1 MFGKRKQAQEL
12 SPPPIATS
20 DPKAVEVLRVWA
32 ASGDGPVQLTLHVH
46 WKDPLA
52 WGLLLAD
59 VARHAA
65 LAYDRAGQDSARVLH
80 LIREGFDAE
89 WSSPTDDPKDL
100 TDDV

>member
-1 MFGKRKQAQEL
+1 MFGKKKRSQEL
-12 SPPPIATS
+12 DVPPIATS
-20 DPKAVEVLRVWA
+20 APEAVEILRVWA
-32 ASGDGPVQLTLHVH
+32 SPGSPQQLTLMTC
-46 WKDPLA
+46 WKDPGA

-65 LAYDRAGQDSARVLH
+65 KAYGREGQDPHEVTRR
-80 LIREGFDAE
+80 IREMFEAE